1 MGEALGSIARRL
13 FFDDWQLSLA
23 AGLLLLFLGRSNDET
38 SKGRAE
44 FPIPSPDMVG
54 GIGNV
59 PSGRNFVMNQTS
71 GINEQRHES
80 LSNRQRAEY
89 PILLPK

>member
-23 AGLLLLFLGRSNDET
+23 AGLLLLFLGLGVMDGT

-59 PSGRNFVMNQTS
+59 ASGRNFVINQTS
-71 GINEQRHES
+71 R
-80 LSNRQRAEY
+80 RRAEY
-89 PILLPK
+89 PIPLPK